1 MNPDD
6 DAFTVRQINQ
16 LHAEVVEH
24 TGESRKYLHAA
35 LAAAW
40 HAGHLLL
47 SERTRV
53 RRTMGDAWGQWLAQ
67 KFHGSQR
74 TAYNYM
80 RLADTVLNVA
90 EFEGMSLRQVYFRLG
105 IATEPKCRTAARRV
119 PKLPAHIRLANR
131 LLVTLNHSNKKYPPN
146 DAGRSAALRQD
157 LRALY
162 ERLRPLFE
170 TGAQAGFADPY
181 LPDR

>member
-16 LHAEVVEH
+16 LHAEVVQH
-24 TGESRKYLHAA
+24 TGESRKSLHSA

-47 SERTRV
+47 SERSRV
-53 RRTMGDAWGQWLAQ
+53 RRAMGDAWGQWLAQ

-80 RLADTVLNVA
+80 RLADTVLNVG

-105 IATEPKCRTAARRV
+105 IATEPKCRTESRRV
-119 PKLPAHIRLANR
+119 PKLPSHIHLANR
-131 LLVTLNHSNKKYPPN
+131 LLVTLDHSIGKCPPN
-146 DAGRSAALRQD
+146 DAGQIAALRQD

-170 TGAQAGFADPY
+170 SGAQAGFADPY
-181 LPDR
+181 VPDR

>member
-6 DAFTVRQINQ
+6 DAFVVHQINR
-16 LHAEVVEH
+16 LHAEVVQH
-24 TGESRKYLHAA
+24 TGESRKCLHAA

-90 EFEGMSLRQVYFRLG
+90 EFEAMSLRQVYFRLG
-105 IATEPKCRTAARRV
+105 IATEPKCRTASRRV

-131 LLVTLNHSNKKYPPN
+131 LLVTLNHSTKKYPPN
-146 DAGRSAALRQD
+146 DAERSAALRQD